1 MNGLIRASLGN
12 PYAVTVMSLT
22 MLLLG
27 FITLP
32 ILGSGMIPI
41 DILPVFK
48 SPAVQTLTFYGGM
61 SANNIANDITN
72 RMERWT
78 GQANGQKRQES
89 RSIVGASIVRNYFQD
104 DVDPNGALTQVNS
117 LALGVIPNLPPG
129 TLPPVVLPF
138 DPTATTPVCV
148 VAVDS
153 EDPRNDESVLY
164 DVGRYEVRNYIMG
177 IPGAV
182 APVVFGG
189 KIRTVLAYLD
199 REKMQARNMSP
210 IDVMHALDA
219 SNVFFPSADAKFG
232 TTDYIIDSNSMYL
245 TPQDMASIP
254 LRYQSGRTLYLG
266 DVATPTD
273 ANYIQTNVVRVNGKR
288 EVYIPVYRQLGASTL
303 RVVSELGGKLKDFA
317 DRLTKGNINLKLVMD
332 QSVYVKSSIM
342 ALVQEGLL
350 GAVLC
355 SLTILMFLGEI
366 RMTAIAIMTLPISI
380 MASTAALYFAGQT
393 INVMTLAGMTLAI
406 GPMIDSAIICLENT
420 HRHLSLGAT
429 THEAAYLG
437 ASEVAM
443 PELVSTL
450 CTFLVLSPLVM
461 TPGLGQFLFK
471 PMAMAVAFS
480 MIAAYFLS
488 RTLVP
493 ACSAY
498 WLKPHEGGH
507 GHGSHD
513 GKAHGAH
520 GEAHGAH
527 GEDDRKVE
535 GPQTFTIN
543 GNGHAASRGGF
554 FGPLKR
560 AFARWEAVIESGIGY
575 YVRGLDF
582 VLRHRVGTIIFGFGL
597 LALTLVLMWPIMRR
611 EFFPEV
617 DAGAFEMY
625 VRARSGTRIEVTEQW
640 IKEVEDFTL
649 KTIEDASREA
659 AKHPSLFSRV
669 EGLFKAHHEEESDL
683 QLIISEIGVTADWSA
698 AYTPNAGP
706 MDAVVKIQLTQERHH
721 SAQEYVHMLRTA
733 FQSNPKFA
741 NNLEFGFDAGG
752 MVRSA
757 MNEGKSTP
765 ISIRVTGKDL
775 KVAHKI
781 ATAIRG
787 KVSRIKGVVD
797 ARVIQRI
804 DYPQYVLTVDRQK
817 AADAGLTQADVMQNV
832 VASFN
837 SSISFN
843 KKNFWI
849 DPKNKNQYF
858 VGVQY
863 WEKDIKSIDTL
874 LDIPVTTQR
883 PDVPKRPIP
892 LRNIVTLTRET
903 VPSEVTHYQI
913 QPTIEVSLGVYERDL
928 GHVSDDVSRVLN
940 DFGKPD
946 AVESGTWRPWDP
958 DSQEKRPLVG
968 SKIVLSGEYLRMR
981 DTFASLSQ
989 GLVLA
994 SLLIYFLM
1002 VGLDK
1007 SFVVPL
1013 SVMSIVPLSLI
1024 GILPML
1030 YLTGSAVNVQ
1040 SLLGFIFIIGIK
1052 VANSVLMT
1060 DYAQE
1065 LRRHEG
1071 LTPTQAIRKAAGLR
1085 VRPITMTALAA
1096 FFALIPG
1103 AMAME
1108 RGSESNA
1115 PLARA
1120 ILGGLL
1126 AGEPATLFVL
1136 PAVYSLIVRESAKD
1150 VAERLRRQ
1158 QSGGH
1163 GNGHEGHPLP
1173 EGGWEQESTA

>member
-12 PYAVTVMSLT
+12 PHAVTVMSLT
-22 MLLLG
+22 MIVMGVLSL
-27 FITLP
+27 TL
-32 ILGSGMIPI
+32 IPI

-61 SANNIANDITN
+61 SAESIANDITN

-78 GQANGQKRQES
+78 GQANGTKRQDS
-89 RSIVGASIVRNYFQD
+89 RSIIGASIVRNYFFD

-138 DPTATTPVCV
+138 DPTAMTPICV

-153 EDPRNDESVLY
+153 PDPKNDESVLY

-189 KIRTVLAYLD
+189 KIRTVLAYLN
-199 REKMQARNMSP
+199 RQKMQARDMSP
-210 IDVMHALDA
+210 IDVMKALDA
-219 SNVFFPSADAKFG
+219 SNVFLPSTDGKFG
-232 TTDYIIDSNSMYL
+232 TTDFVIDSNSMYL
-245 TPQDMASIP
+245 KIEDMKDIP
-254 LRYQSGRTLYLG
+254 LRYESGKTLYLG
-266 DVATPTD
+266 DVATPKD

-303 RVVSELGGKLKDFA
+303 GVVSKLKGQLKDFEE
-317 DRLTKGNINLKLVMD
+317 RLTRSGINLKLVMD
-332 QSVYVKSSIM
+332 QSVYVRKSIE
-342 ALVQEGLL
+342 ALVQEGVL
-350 GAVLC
+350 GAILC

-380 MASTAALYFAGQT
+380 MASSAALYFSGQT

-420 HRHLSLGAT
+420 HRHLGMGAT
-429 THEAAYLG
+429 THEAAFLG

-450 CTFLVLSPLVM
+450 CTFLVLSPLVL

-471 PMAMAVAFS
+471 PMAMGVAYS

-498 WLKPHEGGH
+498 WLKPHGGH
-507 GHGSHD
+507 GHGNGPGH
-513 GKAHGAH
+513 GHGPAAAHG
-520 GEAHGAH
+520 GHGA
-527 GEDDRKVE
+527 GVPDGN
-535 GPQTFTIN
+535 GPVTFTIN
-543 GNGHAASRGGF
+543 GNGPSAAGGGL
-554 FGPLKR
+554 FGPIKR
-560 AFARWEAVIESGIGY
+560 AFHRWEEMIDTGIGY
-575 YVRGLDF
+575 YVKGLDV
-582 VLRHRVGTIIFGFGL
+582 VLRHRILTIFVGFGL
-597 LALTLVLMWPIMRR
+597 LGLTIAVFWPILRR

-625 VRARSGTRIEVTEQW
+625 VRAPSGTRIEVTEQR
-640 IKEVEDFTL
+640 IKAVEDFVK
-649 KTIEDASREA
+649 KTID
-659 AKHPSLFSRV
+659 
-669 EGLFKAHHEEESDL
+669 EEDL
-683 QLIISEIGVTADWSA
+683 QLVLSELGVTPDWSA

-706 MDAVVKIQLTQERHH
+706 MDAVVKIQLSAERKH
-721 SAQEYVHMLRTA
+721 SAQEYVHLLRTA
-733 FQSNPKFA
+733 FHKDAAFND
-741 NNLEFGFDAGG
+741 LEFAFDAGG

-765 ISIRVTGKDL
+765 ISIRVTGKDTRTAARIAGAI
-775 KVAHKI
+775 KDEVKKI
-781 ATAIRG
+781 D
-787 KVSRIKGVVD
+787 GVVD
-797 ARVIQRI
+797 ARVIQRL
-804 DYPQYVLTVDRQK
+804 DYPQFKITVDRLK
-817 AADAGLTQADVMQNV
+817 AAELGLTQAVIMQNV
-832 VASFN
+832 VAAFT
-837 SSISFN
+837 SSIQFN
-843 KKNFWI
+843 KHNFWI
-849 DPKNKNQYF
+849 DPKSKNQYF

-863 WEKDIKSIDTL
+863 PEDAITDINTL
-874 LDIPVTTQR
+874 RDIPITPQR
-883 PDVPKRPIP
+883 TDVPKRTIP
-892 LRNIVTLTRET
+892 LSNVATIEKTP
-903 VPSEVTHYQI
+903 VPTEVTHYQI
-913 QPTIEVSLGVYERDL
+913 QPTIELTMGVSGRDL
-928 GHVSDDVSRVLN
+928 GHVSDDVSLILN
-940 DFGKPD
+940 RFGTRDPGET
-946 AVESGTWRPWDP
+946 ATWLPFDP
-958 DSQEKRPLVG
+958 DSTEKRRLPG
-968 SKIVLSGEYLRMR
+968 SKIVLSGEYLRMK
-981 DTFASLSQ
+981 DTFNSLGV
-989 GLVLA
+989 GLGLA

-1013 SVMSIVPLSLI
+1013 SVMSIVPLCLV
-1024 GILPML
+1024 GIMPML
-1030 YLTGSAVNVQ
+1030 YVTGSAVNVQ
-1040 SLLGFIFIIGIK
+1040 SLLGFIFIVGIK

-1071 LTPTQAIRKAAGLR
+1071 LTPMQAIRKAASLR

-1103 AMAME
+1103 ALALE

-1136 PAVYSLIVRESAKD
+1136 PAIYSLIVRESPKEAE
-1150 VAERLRRQ
+1150 ERLARQ
-1158 QSGGH
+1158 AAGH
-1163 GNGHEGHPLP
+1163 GVPAAPP
-1173 EGGWEQESTA
+1173 EGGWEEDHNGGEPV